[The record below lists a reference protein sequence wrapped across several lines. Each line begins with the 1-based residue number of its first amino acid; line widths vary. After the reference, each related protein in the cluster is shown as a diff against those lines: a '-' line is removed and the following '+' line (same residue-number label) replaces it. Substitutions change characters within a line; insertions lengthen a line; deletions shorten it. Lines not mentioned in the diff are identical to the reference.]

1 MFLVSF
7 FLFLLLFLFIRC
19 NDKARACMSVVCLA
33 HRLYHCTVSC
43 VLTQF
48 EQMKMMII
56 IVVVVNCMVMN
67 CSRAAV
73 TCQCKHIGDCADGAA
88 YRPCVLR
95 RPVFTQH
102 VAASQSVHSL
112 AVRSARRDADQHRR

>member
-1 MFLVSF
+1 MKYNTFSPSGALTHG
-7 FLFLLLFLFIRC
+7 
-19 NDKARACMSVVCLA
+19 LA
-33 HRLYHCTVSC
+33 T
-43 VLTQF
+43 
-48 EQMKMMII
+48 

-73 TCQCKHIGDCADGAA
+73 TWQCKHIGDCADGAA